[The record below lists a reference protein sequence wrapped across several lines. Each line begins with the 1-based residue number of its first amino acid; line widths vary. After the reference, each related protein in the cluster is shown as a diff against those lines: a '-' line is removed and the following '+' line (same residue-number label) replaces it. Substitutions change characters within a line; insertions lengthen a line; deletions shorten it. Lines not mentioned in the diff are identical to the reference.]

1 MKPSEM
7 RDLSRRAILGR
18 TALASGFHLEGC
30 GAEGTYED
38 GGFKFIRILNGD
50 RADNALNL
58 RTEPIALRV
67 SLGVY

>member
-1 MKPSEM
+1 MPY
-7 RDLSRRAILGR
+7 RI
-18 TALASGFHLEGC
+18 ALASGFHLEGC

-58 RTEPIALRV
+58 ALRV